1 MKVMTKE
8 LINKL
13 FFLSWFFLFCRESK
27 LLSTM
32 KLKIF
37 TLALLFYCFQISFSQ
52 NKKAIIDS
60 LKITLQTKKDTS
72 LIKTLDEISWQFKAI
87 NIDSALNYAKKSI
100 ILAERLE
107 YDKLTALVY
116 NTLATVYEAKSELD
130 SALYFHKKSLTIK
143 INTNDSIGIA
153 NTYNNLGIIYDEKGK
168 YLTSLKNYF
177 KALNIYE
184 NQNAP
189 YDRVSLV
196 YVNIGIVYKK
206 QKEFNKALSYYHKA
220 IEIYKKNKYKVGE
233 IITISNIS
241 SIYLELKDYDTAIKY
256 SKEAAKGFKDL
267 GYSRYITYMDHNI
280 AIAKTGQSKF
290 YEAIAIYKKI
300 IPKFKEENNWFEL
313 ADAKIG
319 LSNTYFKINNF
330 KKANK
335 ELQETLRIS
344 RKNEFKEKELRVFS
358 LLSKVSFK
366 MNKYKEAYN
375 YLSEYDKKK
384 DSVFEKEKTK
394 SILELETKYQSEK
407 KEKELLKART
417 EKAETELALTKS
429 KGWIFILMAS
439 LLIAVFLFFGI
450 SQRIKR
456 KNQEAIVKEKERGFK
471 AIIDAQ
477 EEERSKIARELHDG
491 VVQQIGSVI
500 LKSRSILKKM
510 NLLQF
515 EESQEL
521 LKILENSNQDLRNIS
536 HQMMPRALKEL
547 GVISALNDLL
557 SGSLSYL
564 DINYSLEHFNIKER
578 LPEKIEVTIYRIVQ
592 ELINNII
599 KHSKATEVSVQLF
612 NANNTVILIVEDN
625 GVGFAKEKNKKGI
638 GLLNISSRLDIVNG
652 NVNFEPSPKSG
663 TLVTIKIPLK

>member
-1 MKVMTKE
+1 
-8 LINKL
+8 
-13 FFLSWFFLFCRESK
+13 
-27 LLSTM
+27 M

-37 TLALLFYCFQISFSQ
+37 TLVLLFYCFQISFSQ

-407 KEKELLKART
+407 KEKELLKTRT

-439 LLIAVFLFFGI
+439 LLITVFLFFGI

-500 LKSRSILKKM
+500 LKARNLFTKKELTQD
-510 NLLQF
+510 NESKEVLQR
-515 EESQEL
+515 
-521 LKILENSNQDLRNIS
+521 LENSNQDLRNIS

-557 SGSLSYL
+557 EGSLSYAN
-564 DINYSLEHFNIKER
+564 IKYSLEHFNIEER

>member
-1 MKVMTKE
+1 
-8 LINKL
+8 
-13 FFLSWFFLFCRESK
+13 
-27 LLSTM
+27 M

-439 LLIAVFLFFGI
+439 LLITVFLFFGI

-612 NANNTVILIVEDN
+612 NANDTVILIVEDN

>member
-1 MKVMTKE
+1 
-8 LINKL
+8 
-13 FFLSWFFLFCRESK
+13 
-27 LLSTM
+27 M

-407 KEKELLKART
+407 KEKELLKTRT

-439 LLIAVFLFFGI
+439 LLITVFLFFGI

-612 NANNTVILIVEDN
+612 NANDTVILIVMTSQWHLRN
-625 GVGFAKEKNKKGI
+625 QS
-638 GLLNISSRLDIVNG
+638 LYCLG
-652 NVNFEPSPKSG
+652 NNLYDEIFHKTRG
-663 TLVTIKIPLK
+663 

>member
-1 MKVMTKE
+1 
-8 LINKL
+8 
-13 FFLSWFFLFCRESK
+13 
-27 LLSTM
+27 M

-37 TLALLFYCFQISFSQ
+37 TLVLLFYCFQISFSQ

>member
-1 MKVMTKE
+1 
-8 LINKL
+8 
-13 FFLSWFFLFCRESK
+13 
-27 LLSTM
+27 M

-37 TLALLFYCFQISFSQ
+37 TLVLLFYCFQISFSQ

-439 LLIAVFLFFGI
+439 LLITVFLFFGI